1 MVVLVLLD
9 DGGPLPGYAAS
20 HGCVRMPYDFAE
32 KLFDKTWIGMRVIIS
47 PNDAAQVEIS
57 PPGAIRAERGGRRG
71 CSGACQTLAREPA
84 ADRSGTFGRS
94 RSTAGRRLDALL
106 PDEAVGKALHRGR
119 WRIRCGAVATCS
131 TKQGWPSS
139 RSAVLQLA
147 NDSLGDIAHGINR
160 ADHLLLANNHI
171 VEQAFELRRHPRI
184 DQGRVGLFENTEQRQ
199 AGLGRHD
206 VLSLGNQET
215 LFFSPPMIS
224 ARDLGELLLRRRWS
238 ELLIST
244 LNGK

>member
-1 MVVLVLLD
+1 
-9 DGGPLPGYAAS
+9 
-20 HGCVRMPYDFAE
+20 MP
-32 KLFDKTWIGMRVIIS
+32 
-47 PNDAAQVEIS
+47 
-57 PPGAIRAERGGRRG
+57 
-71 CSGACQTLAREPA
+71 
-84 ADRSGTFGRS
+84 
-94 RSTAGRRLDALL
+94 LL

-184 DQGRVGLFENTEQRQ
+184 DQGRVGLFENTELRQ

-215 LFFSPPMIS
+215 LFLQP
-224 ARDLGELLLRRRWS
+224 ADDLRSGRRRAMPLAS
-238 ELLIST
+238 FRRSRRASSST
-244 LNGK
+244 KRQAFCIASIRVLSL